1 VAQQAFIMKREGVD
15 IKFFDNIKPK
25 KLKAAND

>member
-1 VAQQAFIMKREGVD
+1 MKREGVD
-15 IKFFDNIKPK
+15 VTFFDNIKPK